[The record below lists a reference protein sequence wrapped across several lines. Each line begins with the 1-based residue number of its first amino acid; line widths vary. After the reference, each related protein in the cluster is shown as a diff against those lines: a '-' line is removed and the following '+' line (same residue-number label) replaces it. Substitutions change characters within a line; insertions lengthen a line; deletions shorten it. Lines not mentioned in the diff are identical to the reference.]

1 MMSFKQFL
9 AQGERLHEGFIRST
23 ALMAWANKS
32 KVDGSSAAAA
42 LQEGK
47 RALPDGKPAESLDD

>member
-1 MMSFKQFL
+1 MSFKQYL
-9 AQGERLHEGFIRST
+9 AQGQRLNEGFIRS
-23 ALMAWANKS
+23 AGLLAWANKS

>member
-9 AQGERLHEGFIRST
+9 AKGVRLDEGFIRSA

-32 KVDGSSAAAA
+32 KVDVERAGA
-42 LQEGK
+42 LQGVK
-47 RALPDGKPAESLDD
+47 RALLAGKSTESLDD